1 MNIRQHHLPPLATLL
16 AVGLLSAGCGHQGY
30 TFSTTATYDV
40 PTLGFR
46 ADITAVGK
54 VPPGADLSD
63 DGTSRIVLS
72 RLDNPGV
79 AVATLQTSN
88 QVASVSSG
96 QTITYTIGNR
106 TAVTLPWGSTESEE
120 SFRRILTAAGF
131 TNDVPQAF
139 QESLNAVSGPALGP
153 KSTGVGS
160 STYVTVVK
168 VKPTFQR

>member
-1 MNIRQHHLPPLATLL
+1 MKILLRPLPPLASLL
-16 AVGLLSAGCGHQGY
+16 ALGLVSAGCGDHGY

-40 PTLGFR
+40 PALGFR
-46 ADITAVGK
+46 ADVTAVGK
-54 VPPGADLSD
+54 VPRGADLSD

-88 QVASVSSG
+88 KVTSLPSR
-96 QTITYTIGNR
+96 QTITYSIANR
-106 TAVTLPWGSTESEE
+106 APVTLPWASTDSPD
-120 SFRRILTAAGF
+120 SLRRILTAAGF

-139 QESLNAVSGPALGP
+139 QEALNAISGPELGP
-153 KSTGVGS
+153 KSTGVAS

-168 VKPTFQR
+168 ANPTFQR